1 MQNKMGSEIARL
13 IHRAQ
18 ANDRD
23 AFAALF
29 EQYKNMVYK
38 SAYLMLGNT
47 HDAEDVLQEVFVLV
61 HRSLSGFD
69 SRLAA
74 FSTWLHRITI
84 NQCLNYRRK
93 RSLLSV
99 PLDETLMIG
108 EFPGKQ
114 LAEDEAVWQAVH
126 NLSDKQRAVV
136 VLRYYWEMSYADM
149 AQILEI
155 PLGTVKS
162 RLDLALKTLRRA
174 LDDEPYSSLASKAEV
189 THEL

>member
-1 MQNKMGSEIARL
+1 MQNKMGSETSQLVR
-13 IHRAQ
+13 RAQ
-18 ANDRD
+18 TNDRD

-29 EQYKNMVYK
+29 EQYKNLVYK

-61 HRSLSGFD
+61 HRSLSRFD
-69 SRLAA
+69 PRLAA

-84 NQCLNYRRK
+84 NQCLNHRRK

-99 PLDETLMIG
+99 PLDDALMIG

-114 LAEDEAVWQAVH
+114 SAEDEAVWQAVH
-126 NLSDKQRAVV
+126 SLSDKQQAVV

-174 LDDEPYSSLASKAEV
+174 LDNKSYSNLASEVEV